1 MRGSGS
7 NVVVFDLDETLGHFS
22 QLSRIWKTITGS
34 LNILPSQLKVFY
46 SLMDIFPEYSRP
58 GIEEILRFIMAKKHE
73 RQCDLVMIYTNN
85 NGPKDWATTIC
96 QYYEKR
102 IEHDIF
108 DRVIG
113 AFMVGDKVIEPERTT
128 HHKTYED
135 LLKCT
140 QLPNDTK
147 ICFIDDRMH
156 PLMRNDKVYFIKIKP
171 YVRALP
177 YTVIC
182 DRLKE
187 NKTLLNLSQ
196 QQLSHICD
204 NLLSRSDDEDDI
216 YEDENVS
223 IEMEVDIIVG
233 KQILNYLETFFKK
246 HGRKYTRKAR
256 RRGNL
261 KRTRRRQ

>member
-22 QLSRIWKTITGS
+22 QLSRIWKTISGS
-34 LNILPSQLKVFY
+34 LDISPSQLKVFY

-58 GIEEILRFIMAKKHE
+58 GIEDILRFIMAKKHE

-85 NGPKDWATTIC
+85 NGPKDWAKTIC
-96 QYYEKR
+96 QYYEKK

-113 AFMVGDKVIEPERTT
+113 AFMIGDRVIEPERTT
-128 HHKTYED
+128 NHKTYED

-140 QLPNDTK
+140 QLSTDTK

-156 PLMRNDKVYFIKIKP
+156 PLMRNDKVYLIKIKP
-171 YVRALP
+171 YVRTLP
-177 YTVIC
+177 YRTIC
-182 DRLKE
+182 ARLKE
-187 NKTLLNLSQ
+187 NMILLNLTKQ
-196 QQLSHICD
+196 KLSDICD
-204 NLLSRSDDEDDI
+204 VLLPLENANEDI
-216 YEDENVS
+216 HEDENVS

-246 HGRKYTRKAR
+246 HGRKYTRKAK

-261 KRTRRRQ
+261 KRTRRR